1 MTKDSESSEKK
12 LSEAALLARYK
23 ENCDQ
28 ARHHET
34 LRERTTAMV
43 ASIAGVLLG
52 LLGLKD
58 GATASAMLPVVGV
71 FIGVLGVW
79 GLLSVETFEKRARE
93 HRFRIRKI
101 VAELKGEGRP
111 VEEKVHLLNWVWRTF
126 HVLIALLGVLLVY
139 WYFCEPTWLP
149 RSAG

>member
-1 MTKDSESSEKK
+1 MRGRRFAADRTHACTPPRRLTTR
-12 LSEAALLARYK
+12 LSM
-23 ENCDQ
+23 
-28 ARHHET
+28 
-34 LRERTTAMV
+34 LRRLQVTR
-43 ASIAGVLLG
+43 
-52 LLGLKD
+52 D
-58 GATASAMLPVVGV
+58 VGV

-79 GLLSVETFEKRARE
+79 GLLSVETFETRARE